1 MRERSLFDDQLL
13 SRNRDPQTSH
23 VAAEQ
28 TAPKLNKLQERVL
41 SVFGRGQE
49 LTAQEAAR
57 KCVTQFCTD
66 RDVFANCESYR
77 KRMHEL
83 VRLNQLKIV
92 GERYCLVTHRMAQ
105 AYERIF

>member
-1 MRERSLFDDQLL
+1 MRQPSLFDEQPL

-23 VAAEQ
+23 IAAEQ

-57 KCVTQFCTD
+57 KCVEQFCTD

-77 KRMHEL
+77 KRLHEL
-83 VRLNQLKIV
+83 ERKGCVKVV